1 MNFPRKNK
9 IVFFATGLFL
19 FVCVLSTLNVNIDE
33 KITSMLPDSDPMVQD
48 FKFIINKLPATE
60 TLYIDFQSLADDK
73 KLFQQAA
80 DDFYAQISLSDF
92 FSEIVYQFFSDDFF
106 NLVELVRKNRSALLD
121 ENDLAIFE
129 SRLTQE
135 EIHAHLIAVKRQFL
149 NPSGIFMGDALIHDP
164 LKVDELILS
173 KLDTFKNEAYG
184 MKIEG
189 SRIYSKDS
197 DHIMMMAMPSFPAVN
212 TLKSLEMMTFLNE
225 IRDRLT
231 DKYHHKIRIRLSGNH
246 VATLDNSQTIQQDV
260 KRIIFVLSIGIFLI
274 GVLFFRRKTHIIL
287 IFVPTM
293 ISLSF
298 ASAFVSFIY
307 EDISA
312 IALGCGAVLI
322 GITVDFGI
330 HILFGVDAGHGS
342 SPETIIHKLRRPI
355 FAGAF
360 TTMAAFSC
368 LVFSSLAGQRQM
380 GVFSITGIFCAA
392 FFAVFLLKYFIPAHR
407 ANQRQPFIRLVD
419 ICDRLME
426 FRKKHINLI
435 CIAGSTLIIVGLLGI
450 NSFKF
455 EGDVSKLN
463 HLQPATQNDMDS
475 FLEIWGGFSPSLV
488 LVKADTLDQALEKND
503 TLNDLLIKMQT
514 KGLIGQI
521 TSLSHIFPSSKKR
534 EENNRHFRILINEKK
549 ILQIEQMFEDAARQA
564 GFKKGTFQSFI
575 NTLKQGKVDFSI
587 KDFDNTILKKL
598 IDSKIIFQENE
609 VFILTTIQIKDKI
622 LIPGIIEQIK
632 SNIHGSM
639 FLDKKYF
646 ISTITSIVAKE
657 FKKLF
662 FFAAAAMILVLTV
675 FFRNLK
681 IVSIIVTP
689 VFLAAFITAGI
700 LGLLNIPINL
710 ISMIFIIFVFGVGVD
725 FSIFLANHEL
735 YKEENEPN
743 VTAGAVIVCAL
754 TTIGAFVCLVFAR
767 HEALFSIG
775 VAGLTGMVTSLIL
788 SLMLIPSLIQKFIR
802 LKGQRRFNG

>member
-1 MNFPRKNK
+1 
-9 IVFFATGLFL
+9 
-19 FVCVLSTLNVNIDE
+19 
-33 KITSMLPDSDPMVQD
+33 MLPDSDPMAQD

-60 TLYIDFQSLADDK
+60 TLYIDIQNLTGDK

-80 DDFYAQISLSDF
+80 DEFYAQISPSDF
-92 FSEIVYQFFSDDFF
+92 FSEIVYRFFSDDFL
-106 NLVELVRKNRSALLD
+106 NLVKLVRKNRSTLLN

-129 SRLTQE
+129 SRLTKE

-164 LKVDELILS
+164 LKVDELVLS

-197 DHIMMMAMPSFPAVN
+197 DHILMMAMPSFSAVD
-212 TLKSLEMMTFLNE
+212 TQKSLEMMTFLNE
-225 IRDRLT
+225 LRDRLT
-231 DKYHHKIRIRLSGNH
+231 DKYHHKIKIRLSGNH

-260 KRIIFVLSIGIFLI
+260 KRTIFVLSIGILLI
-274 GVLFFRRKTHIIL
+274 GILFFRRKTHIIL
-287 IFVPTM
+287 IFLPTM

-307 EDISA
+307 KDISA

-342 SPETIIHKLRRPI
+342 SPETIIQKLRRPI

-368 LVFSSLAGQRQM
+368 LIFSSLAGQRQM
-380 GVFSITGIFCAA
+380 GVFSIIGIFGAA
-392 FFAVFLLKYFIPAHR
+392 FFAVFLLRYFIPAHR
-407 ANQRQPFIRLVD
+407 ENQRQPLINLVAM
-419 ICDRLME
+419 CDRLME

-435 CIAGSTLIIVGLLGI
+435 CLAGAALTIVGLLGI
-450 NSFKF
+450 NAFEF

-463 HLQPATQNDMDS
+463 HLQPATQSDMNS
-475 FLEIWGGFSPSLV
+475 FLETWGGFSPSLI
-488 LVKADTLDQALEKND
+488 LVKADTLDRALEKND
-503 TLNDLLIKMQT
+503 ALNDLLT
-514 KGLIGQI
+514 KIQKKGMIEQI
-521 TSLSHIFPSSKKR
+521 TTLSDIFPSSKKR
-534 EENNRHFRILINEKK
+534 EENNRHFKTLINEKK
-549 ILQIEQMFEDAARQA
+549 ILQIEQMFENAARLE
-564 GFKKGTFQSFI
+564 GFKQNTFQPFI
-575 NTLKQGKVDFSI
+575 DTLKQGEADFSI
-587 KDFDNTILKKL
+587 KDFDNTVLKKL
-598 IDSKIIFQENE
+598 IDSKIIFQDNE
-609 VFILTTIQIKDKI
+609 VFILTTIQIKDKT

-632 SNIHGSM
+632 SNIPGTM

-662 FFAAAAMILVLTV
+662 FFAGAAMILVLTV

-689 VFLAAFITAGI
+689 VFSAAFITAGI
-700 LGLLNIPINL
+700 LGLFNIPINL
-710 ISMIFIIFVFGVGVD
+710 ISIIFIIFVFGVGVD

-735 YKEENEPN
+735 YKEKNEPN

-754 TTIGAFVCLVFAR
+754 TTIGAFVCLVFAQ

-802 LKGQRRFNG
+802 LKDQRRFNG

>member
-9 IVFFATGLFL
+9 IVFFVTGLFL
-19 FVCVLSTLNVNIDE
+19 FVCILSTLNVNIDE

-60 TLYIDFQSLADDK
+60 TLYIDIQNLADDK

-92 FSEIVYQFFSDDFF
+92 FPEIVYQFFYDDFL

-129 SRLTQE
+129 SRLTQK
-135 EIHAHLIAVKRQFL
+135 EIHAYLIAVKRQFL
-149 NPSGIFMGDALIHDP
+149 NPSGIFMGDTLINDP

-197 DHIMMMAMPSFPAVN
+197 DHILMMAMPSFPAVD
-212 TLKSLEMMTFLNE
+212 TQKSLEMMTFLNE
-225 IRDRLT
+225 LRDRLT

-260 KRIIFVLSIGIFLI
+260 KRTITVLSIGILLI
-274 GVLFFRRKTHIIL
+274 GILFFRRKTHIIL
-287 IFVPTM
+287 IFVPTI

-298 ASAFVSFIY
+298 ASAIVSFIY

-330 HILFGVDAGHGS
+330 HILFGVDAGYGS
-342 SPETIIHKLRRPI
+342 SPEAIIHKLRRPI

-368 LVFSSLAGQRQM
+368 LIFSSLAGQRQM
-380 GVFSITGIFCAA
+380 GVFSIIGIFCAA

-407 ANQRQPFIRLVD
+407 ANQRQPIIHLVD

-426 FRKKHINLI
+426 FRKNHINLI
-435 CIAGSTLIIVGLLGI
+435 CIAGAVLIIVGLLGI
-450 NSFKF
+450 NTFKF

-463 HLQPATQNDMDS
+463 HLQPATQSDMDS

-503 TLNDLLIKMQT
+503 ALNDLLTKMQK
-514 KGLIGQI
+514 KGMIEQI
-521 TSLSHIFPSSKKR
+521 TSLSDIFPSSKKR
-534 EENNRHFRILINEKK
+534 EENNRHFRTLINEKK
-549 ILQIEQMFEDAARQA
+549 ILQIEQMFENAARLA
-564 GFKKGTFQSFI
+564 GFKQDTFQSFI
-575 NTLKQGKVDFSI
+575 NTLKQGKTDFSI

-609 VFILTTIQIKDKI
+609 VFILTTLQIKDKT
-622 LIPGIIEQIK
+622 LIPYIIEQIK

-689 VFLAAFITAGI
+689 VFLSAFITAGI

-735 YKEENEPN
+735 YKEENEHN
-743 VTAGAVIVCAL
+743 VTAGSVIICAM
-754 TTIGAFVCLVFAR
+754 TTTGAFVCLVFAR

-788 SLMLIPSLIQKFIR
+788 SLILIPSLIQKFIR
-802 LKGQRRFNG
+802 LKDKRRFNG